1 MHVREE
7 MANPA
12 GTFNGQDS
20 FQAKRYLSIN
30 MLLMRTDFKEAAI
43 PDKSVY
49 PVVID
54 GSFYSNN
61 SYLIPLYLFF
71 RFRSLNPQWINKKRY
86 MISRRD
92 IRMVNISAKGWLCS
106 MLLTKLGNRQQ
117 KKMHISGSIRVLT
130 MWFTISM
137 RELSSENISVS
148 CSISVSDT
156 GFRK

>member
-12 GTFNGQDS
+12 GAFNGQDS

-61 SYLIPLYLFF
+61 SYLIPPYLFF
-71 RFRSLNPQWINKKRY
+71 SFRSLNPQWINK
-86 MISRRD
+86 
-92 IRMVNISAKGWLCS
+92 
-106 MLLTKLGNRQQ
+106 
-117 KKMHISGSIRVLT
+117 
-130 MWFTISM
+130 
-137 RELSSENISVS
+137 
-148 CSISVSDT
+148 
-156 GFRK
+156 